1 MYDSPRL
8 RTNYIFGTIL
18 FYPVAAAIKEPFII
32 CLSCWYFMYLLQKPT
47 GIYKC
52 YVLYVYISIHIYI
65 INQSIQDT
73 LEGNILV
80 LHKICLARKKNCQSE
95 IFSHD
100 WYFIN
105 WLLKSWFHKNSL
117 FISIHSQQENS
128 ELFLSKLQSLRIIQK
143 DFNKLAREERKKR

>member
-80 LHKICLARKKNCQSE
+80 LHKICLANKKNCQSE

-100 WYFIN
+100 WYFIDC
-105 WLLKSWFHKNSL
+105 LKVDFTKIPCL
-117 FISIHSQQENS
+117 YLSI
-128 ELFLSKLQSLRIIQK
+128 LSKKIRNYFYLSYRAYVLFRRILI
-143 DFNKLAREERKKR
+143 N